1 MTAPSGRTNNEQ
13 QKELSRTDVII
24 GAAILVGAQLACAST
39 ASCVHAL
46 PEETPSVLRGL
57 WRQTLTSIIFGSFA
71 LILLFINKCCKK
83 RSEDSEKEQLLSQ
96 PETKPGIGDEAAE
109 NLPVAH
115 FVLVALAVV
124 GAALL
129 NDTIVVALE
138 YASSAAVMCLCNTT
152 PIWLILYAIIYCGA
166 ETPGVITVIGAGISL
181 VGAILCAT
189 AEGDDLGDDGPK
201 NESLGAI
208 IATIGGIGG
217 AIYMTA
223 CRNLAPVGINP
234 IVLTLIINIGMA
246 SVSFFL
252 CLVTLPGGITKTTS
266 LSNGFFGFLNS
277 QANPAALLHSLL
289 PDCCGNFG
297 IMIALSYFE
306 PLIVSLIMLTEPLN
320 ASLIA
325 MNFVGEAPPSQRT
338 AMGVLVVLTGCGI
351 VLWESSKEG
360 KKMEQI
366 EFEEEMLPVMEY
378 EKRKSAMYRR
388 RTSQTILFS
397 PIGTIAPDVTAKAA
411 FHKLNKAT
419 AHRRLTL
426 PPALIRE
433 ISMTAEERQESS
445 MNLSSGSLGDE
456 NDLSSRRI
464 TLTSSIIRGLGQ
476 RLSFTGGVL
485 SPQSSMYRQNGLY
498 GAIIEEDDEEEMT
511 ARPQ

>member
-1 MTAPSGRTNNEQ
+1 M
-13 QKELSRTDVII
+13 
-24 GAAILVGAQLACAST
+24 
-39 ASCVHAL
+39 
-46 PEETPSVLRGL
+46 
-57 WRQTLTSIIFGSFA
+57 
-71 LILLFINKCCKK
+71 
-83 RSEDSEKEQLLSQ
+83 
-96 PETKPGIGDEAAE
+96 
-109 NLPVAH
+109 
-115 FVLVALAVV
+115 
-124 GAALL
+124 
-129 NDTIVVALE
+129 
-138 YASSAAVMCLCNTT
+138 
-152 PIWLILYAIIYCGA
+152 
-166 ETPGVITVIGAGISL
+166 
-181 VGAILCAT
+181 
-189 AEGDDLGDDGPK
+189 
-201 NESLGAI
+201 
-208 IATIGGIGG
+208 
-217 AIYMTA
+217 MTA
-223 CRNLAPVGINP
+223 CRKLAPIGINP

-252 CLVTLPGGITKTTS
+252 CLVTLPGGITKTAS

-366 EFEEEMLPVMEY
+366 ELEEEILPVMEY

-456 NDLSSRRI
+456 NYLSSRRI

-476 RLSFTGGVL
+476 RLSFTGGML
-485 SPQSSMYRQNGLY
+485 SPQSSIYRQNGLY
-498 GAIIEEDDEEEMT
+498 GAIIEEEDEEKMT